1 MKLKAGLFSAAASVW
16 MAGSVWA
23 QGYVCAEGGAVP
35 GAAAASESASLS
47 APRIAK
53 WVVEKSKGG
62 PVIVLGANP
71 KVPVDAEVE
80 KLLQQAGAKSVRGL
94 VVTPELADKQ
104 EIFDAITA
112 CSAVWIRSGD
122 QTRYVVGW
130 RGTRTERAIRQVF
143 DKGGVVGGSGAGCSV
158 LGEVLYDGQ
167 GGSFLPR
174 EAMAVGP
181 SDEVSLAADF
191 LKLTPGVIFDPS
203 FTDRA
208 RLPRLAMMLAVAG
221 DKKLGAA
228 NLLGVGLDSRTA
240 LCIDPDL
247 TAVVIGDGSVSM
259 LARTEQTQSKLVAG
273 APPLLTNLSLTSL
286 LDGDRYDLKNR
297 KVIGGRASS
306 AAAGIDGSA
315 RVPAQPLTVIGKD
328 MAASRVGAAGWEVA
342 ADKDALVNGAVKI
355 VKGDAKWPMA
365 IVSPM
370 TWESPQHDGNRFG
383 AVLYAMATRP
393 GSLGV
398 LLDQNSFVTVDGSI
412 VTCGAPAGRPPYATM
427 IIDGL
432 SATRFEVGKLK
443 TTAAAAAPRQSV
455 AMEGVK
461 VHMLPP
467 GWRYDLANSTPL
479 EPVPAAEPKANPPA
493 AATPPAPAAA
503 Q

>member
-1 MKLKAGLFSAAASVW
+1 MKLTAGIVAAAAGVW
-16 MAGSVWA
+16 MTGSVFA
-23 QGYVCAEGGAVP
+23 QGYICAEGGSVP
-35 GAAAASESASLS
+35 GAAATSENASLS
-47 APRIAK
+47 APRVAR
-53 WVVEKSKGG
+53 WVVEKAKGG
-62 PVIVLGANP
+62 SVIVLGANP
-71 KVPVDAEVE
+71 KVPVDAALE
-80 KLLQQAGAKSVRGL
+80 KLLQDAGAKSVRGL
-94 VVTPELADKQ
+94 VITPELADRQ
-104 EIFDAITA
+104 ETFDAITA

-122 QTRYVVGW
+122 QARYITGW
-130 RGTRTERAIRQVF
+130 RGTKAERAIRQVF
-143 DKGGVVGGSGAGCSV
+143 DKGGVVAGSSAGCSV
-158 LGEVLYDGQ
+158 LGEVMYDGR

-181 SDEVSLAADF
+181 SDELSLANDF
-191 LKLTPGVIFDPS
+191 LKLTPGAIFDPS

-208 RLPRLAMMLAVAG
+208 RLPRLAMMLAVAA
-221 DKKLGAA
+221 DKKLGSA
-228 NLLGVGLDSRTA
+228 NLLGVGVDSRTA

-247 TAVVIGDGSVSM
+247 TAIVIGDGSVSM

-297 KVIGGRASS
+297 KVIGGRAAS
-306 AAAGIDGSA
+306 AAAGIDGTA
-315 RVPAQPLTVIGKD
+315 RVPSQPLTVIGKD
-328 MAASRVGAAGWEVA
+328 LAATRVGVVGWEVA

-355 VKGDAKWPMA
+355 VRGDAKWPLA
-365 IVSPM
+365 VVSPM
-370 TWESPQHDGNRFG
+370 TWEAPQHDGNRLG
-383 AVLYAMATRP
+383 GVLYAMATRP

-427 IIDGL
+427 IIEGL
-432 SATRFEVGKLK
+432 SASRFEVGKLK
-443 TTAAAAAPRQSV
+443 TATSAGSPRQSV

-479 EPVPAAEPKANPPA
+479 EPLPPAEPKANPPA
-493 AATPPAPAAA
+493 ATTPPAPAAA